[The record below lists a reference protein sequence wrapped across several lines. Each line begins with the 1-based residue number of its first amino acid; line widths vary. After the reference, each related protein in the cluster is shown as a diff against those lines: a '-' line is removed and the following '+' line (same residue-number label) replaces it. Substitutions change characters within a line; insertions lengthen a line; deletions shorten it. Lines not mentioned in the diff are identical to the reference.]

1 MANYKKT
8 ETKNVDIETTVLT
21 ETVNE
26 NKEAETK
33 EETVVIETK
42 KKEKVFKQTDAIPC
56 RSIINGALYIE
67 GARSGIFYSWA
78 DYGDVQEIEYRDLL
92 YMVRTREDRNIY
104 TPRII
109 IEDDDF
115 IEQNKSVKDLY
126 ESMYTTVD
134 LRDIIHLPVKQ
145 MEAEINKLP
154 NGVKESVKGI
164 ASTMI
169 NAHELDSVQKIK
181 ALDNIFGTNMILTLV
196 QE

>member
-8 ETKNVDIETTVLT
+8 ETKNVDTENTVLT

-26 NKEAETK
+26 NKEAEA
-33 EETVVIETK
+33 K
-42 KKEKVFKQTDAIPC
+42 KKEKVFKQTDSIPC
-56 RSIINGALYIE
+56 RSMINGALYIE

-78 DYGDVQEIEYRDLL
+78 DYGDVQEVEYRDLL

-126 ESMYTTVD
+126 ESMYTTID
-134 LRDIIHLPVKQ
+134 LRDIIHLPVRQ
-145 MEAEINKLP
+145 METEINKLP
-154 NGVKESVKGI
+154 NGVKESVKGV

-169 NAHELDSVQKIK
+169 ASHELDSIKKIK
-181 ALDNIFGTNMILTLV
+181 ALDEIFGTSMLLTLV

>member
-1 MANYKKT
+1 MANYKKA
-8 ETKNVDIETTVLT
+8 ETNKVDIEAT
-21 ETVNE
+21 EINE
-26 NKEAETK
+26 TIVDDK
-33 EETVVIETK
+33 EEKVITETK
-42 KKEKVFKQTDAIPC
+42 KKDKVFKQTDPIPC
-56 RSIINGALYIE
+56 RSMVSGALYID

-78 DYGDVQEIEYRDLL
+78 DYGDVQEVEYRDLL

-104 TPRII
+104 SPRII

-134 LRDIIHLPVKQ
+134 LREIIHLPVRQ
-145 MEAEINKLP
+145 MVTEINKLP
-154 NGVKESVKGI
+154 SGVKESVKGI

-169 NAHELDSVQKIK
+169 ASHELDSVQKIK
-181 ALDNIFGTNMILTLV
+181 ALDEIFGTSMLLTLV